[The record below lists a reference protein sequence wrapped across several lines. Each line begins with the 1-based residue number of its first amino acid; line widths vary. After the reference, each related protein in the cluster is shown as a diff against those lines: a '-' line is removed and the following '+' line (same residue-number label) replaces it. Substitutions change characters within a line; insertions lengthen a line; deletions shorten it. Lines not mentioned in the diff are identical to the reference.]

1 MNENPFV
8 QLTEQDMLTDLLSQ
22 EKQIVGLYSV
32 AITEASTPEFR
43 QVLGNNFTNTTQDQ
57 YQTFDYMQ
65 QKGFYKIKQAQ
76 AQDIDQAK
84 QTYCKMENELTK

>member
-8 QLTEQDMLTDLLSQ
+8 QLTEQDMLTDLLGQ

-32 AITEASTPEFR
+32 AITEASTPELR
-43 QVLGNNFTNTTQDQ
+43 QVLSNNFTNTTQDQ